1 MVWWPRARDEVV
13 NRARATPSATLTSV
27 AYPSRVVPSKNAT
40 VPVGVTAGR
49 PPVSRTT
56 AVNVTGLPMIDGLA
70 DDRRVTELAR
80 VPFATIV
87 TLTGPDA
94 LGLKFPSPL

>member
-13 NRARATPSATLTSV
+13 NRARATPSAILTSV

-40 VPVGVTAGR
+40 VPAGVTAGV

-56 AVNVTGLPMIDGLA
+56 AVNVTGLPTTDGLA
-70 DDRRVTELAR
+70 DDRSTTELAR
-80 VPFATIV
+80 VPFATTV
-87 TLTGPDA
+87 TVTGEDVLPA
-94 LGLKFPSPL
+94 WPTSPL